1 MDNQPS
7 KTALRGLRDDVVVVR
22 FFGRMLDHETRRL
35 SRMLQQQIQVMGHIR
50 LLLTIE
56 SIRPSGGSESLLEG
70 LHFVRLHSENID
82 RVAVIGAK
90 THEKTVLGLFSLF
103 SGVEI
108 DYFSRA
114 EAAHAI
120 RWLNSP

>member
-1 MDNQPS
+1 
-7 KTALRGLRDDVVVVR
+7 
-22 FFGRMLDHETRRL
+22 
-35 SRMLQQQIQVMGHIR
+35 MLQQQIQVMGHIR